1 MFYQSIFT
9 VAALGSIPPAPET
22 VSQKLVATIF
32 SDTQAA
38 VASYSQNHP
47 GVQAQC
53 EAFIAELRQLLANGE
68 ILEHEV
74 ARILSG
80 LRFSAEKHQHQTR
93 KGAGQIPYIIHP
105 IGVAHTLATLGQ
117 VRDPDVLIAALL
129 HDTVEDT
136 NTSFDEIRAQ
146 FGERVESIVRELTD
160 DKSLPK
166 DERKYLQI
174 VNAPHKSP
182 EAAQIKLSDKLYNLT
197 DLLTDPPP
205 GWSAERIDT
214 YFRWAQQVVDAL
226 PEVNAPLKQAVD
238 EVIAAYF
245 N

>member
-1 MFYQSIFT
+1 MFYQSIF
-9 VAALGSIPPAPET
+9 AAAAAGSIPAAPET
-22 VSQKLVATIF
+22 ASHKLVATIF

-53 EAFIAELRQLLANGE
+53 ETFIAELRPLLSNGE

-74 ARILSG
+74 ARILHAM
-80 LRFSAEKHQHQTR
+80 RFAAEKHQHQTR
-93 KGAGQIPYIIHP
+93 KGARQAPYIIHP
-105 IGVAHTLATLGQ
+105 IGVAHTLATLGE

-136 NTSFDEIRAQ
+136 ATTFEEIRAQ
-146 FGERVESIVRELTD
+146 FGERVEGIVRELTD

-166 DERKYLQI
+166 DERKRLQI
-174 VNAPHKSP
+174 INAPHKSP

-197 DLLTDPPP
+197 DLLSDPPP
-205 GWSAERIDT
+205 GWSAERVDA

-238 EVIAAYF
+238 EAIAAHF

>member
-1 MFYQSIFT
+1 MP
-9 VAALGSIPPAPET
+9 AATET

-38 VASYSQNHP
+38 VASHSQNHP

-53 EAFIAELRQLLANGE
+53 ESFIAELRSLLSQGE

-74 ARILSG
+74 ARILNAM
-80 LRFSAEKHQHQTR
+80 RFAAEKHEGQTR
-93 KGAGQIPYIIHP
+93 KSADHPPYIIHP

-117 VRDPDVLIAALL
+117 VRDPDVLIAGLL

-136 NTSFDEIRAQ
+136 NTTFEEIRAL
-146 FGERVESIVRELTD
+146 FGERVEGIVRELTD

-166 DERKYLQI
+166 DERKRLQI

-197 DLLTDPPP
+197 DLCNDPPAD
-205 GWSAERIDT
+205 WSTERIDN

-238 EVIAAYF
+238 AQIAAYF
-245 N
+245 TNL

>member
-9 VAALGSIPPAPET
+9 DAAIASIPTA
-22 VSQKLVATIF
+22 SHKLVATIF

-53 EAFIAELRQLLANGE
+53 ETFIAELRQLLSNGE

-74 ARILSG
+74 ARILHAMS
-80 LRFSAEKHQHQTR
+80 FAAEKHQSQTR
-93 KGAGQIPYIIHP
+93 KGAGQAPYIIHP

-136 NTSFDEIRAQ
+136 NTSFEEIRAQ
-146 FGERVESIVRELTD
+146 FGGRVESIVRELTD

-197 DLLTDPPP
+197 DLLNDPPP

-226 PEVNAPLKQAVD
+226 PEANAPLKQAVD